1 MPPDRDA
8 ALAALD
14 VESST
19 LDVGRCAEGVLRLGL
34 CYVRGLSSEDG
45 ARIVAERKRR
55 PFTSLVD
62 FQLRTALPKAAVR
75 SLAKIGALNGLSE
88 HRRTAQWQVEV
99 ARDPG
104 DLFASAETPAP
115 PPLRPMDPF
124 ERLNADY
131 AGTTLTTGPHPMALI
146 RKRVPHLWRA
156 TDLESGRNGAYLA
169 IGGMVICRQR
179 PGTAKG
185 VVFISVEDETG
196 VANAIVS
203 ADLFEQLR
211 LRISEE
217 AYLEIR
223 GVLQKMDGVIH
234 VKARELL
241 PLIAGQITA
250 PASHDFH

>member
-1 MPPDRDA
+1 
-8 ALAALD
+8 
-14 VESST
+14 
-19 LDVGRCAEGVLRLGL
+19 
-34 CYVRGLSSEDG
+34 
-45 ARIVAERKRR
+45 
-55 PFTSLVD
+55 
-62 FQLRTALPKAAVR
+62 
-75 SLAKIGALNGLSE
+75 
-88 HRRTAQWQVEV
+88 
-99 ARDPG
+99 
-104 DLFASAETPAP
+104 
-115 PPLRPMDPF
+115 MDPF

-146 RKRVPHLWRA
+146 RERVPHLWRA
-156 TDLESGRNGAYLA
+156 TDLESARSGAYLA

-203 ADLFEQLR
+203 AELFEQLR

-241 PLIAGQITA
+241 PLLAGQMTA